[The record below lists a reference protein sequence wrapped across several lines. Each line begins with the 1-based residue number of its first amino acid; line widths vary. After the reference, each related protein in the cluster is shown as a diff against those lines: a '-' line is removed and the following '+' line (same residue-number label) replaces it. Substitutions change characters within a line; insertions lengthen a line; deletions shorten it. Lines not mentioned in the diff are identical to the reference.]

1 MYVYEVVKTNN
12 EGKTTSYG
20 FFRYESDA
28 NRYISQQEKYRFSNL
43 AHEIARMVGWKRGK
57 NAARFQEIISEMSN
71 SPYSVKKVSIQ

>member
-71 SPYSVKKVSIQ
+71 SPYSVKKVSIR